1 MRTGLKIGYVDD
13 IEMFYNIW
21 NPYQIKYDC
30 NIDRRFDNSKINRAT
45 NNKLQYTLV
54 AEGINKCL
62 KKFIESPEWRNIN
75 WKLNFWMDNITGTK
89 FDTFYFESMGNKFIQ
104 RGKPRRF
111 GLTVR
116 LNFNSA
122 N

>member
-1 MRTGLKIGYVDD
+1 MPYAPNHTLFLSGSFNHNIGRG
-13 IEMFYNIW
+13 W
-21 NPYQIKYDC
+21 LL
-30 NIDRRFDNSKINRAT
+30 S
-45 NNKLQYTLV
+45 YTLNTRGV
-54 AEGINKCL
+54 GRIYWNEANDFSQPFYAQLGASVNASRGW
-62 KKFIESPEWRNIN
+62 IELEA
-75 WKLNFWMDNITGTK
+75 WMDNITGAK